1 MAKEYIE
8 REAAV
13 VMADYAE
20 DEHPYDKDPK
30 RPETFSAYHEGWS
43 DACDYIR
50 SRLES
55 LPAADVAPVRHGR
68 WEKAVESQLDT
79 HTGEY
84 WEEYYY
90 NCLECD
96 YASEWKSPYYPNCG
110 AKMDLEG

>member
-8 REAAV
+8 REAALNCLKI
-13 VMADYAE
+13 ARGYC
-20 DEHPYDKDPK
+20 PC
-30 RPETFSAYHEGWS
+30 AYKEIS
-43 DACDYIR
+43 D
-50 SRLES
+50 

-96 YASEWKSPYYPNCG
+96 YASEWKSPYCPNCG
-110 AKMDLEG
+110 CRMDLEG

>member
-8 REAAV
+8 RKAVIDLLKNKYQDMSAMPASYYAGFQYALKMVEA
-13 VMADYAE
+13 MN
-20 DEHPYDKDPK
+20 
-30 RPETFSAYHEGWS
+30 
-43 DACDYIR
+43 
-50 SRLES
+50 
-55 LPAADVAPVRHGR
+55 PAADVAPVRHGR

-96 YASEWKSPYYPNCG
+96 YASEWKSPYCPNCG
-110 AKMDLEG
+110 CRMDLEG

>member
-8 REAAV
+8 REAFRE
-13 VMADYAE
+13 YAME
-20 DEHPYDKDPK
+20 MTESTEIQFDMCYPYWQ
-30 RPETFSAYHEGWS
+30 FSKAIKEM
-43 DACDYIR
+43 
-50 SRLES
+50 
-55 LPAADVAPVRHGR
+55 PAADVAPVRHGR

-96 YASEWKSPYYPNCG
+96 YASEWKSPYCPNCG
-110 AKMDLEG
+110 CRMDLEG

>member
-8 REAAV
+8 RGKIFAV
-13 VMADYAE
+13 
-20 DEHPYDKDPK
+20 
-30 RPETFSAYHEGWS
+30 W
-43 DACDYIR
+43 R
-50 SRLES
+50 SMPSPASIES
-55 LPAADVAPVRHGR
+55 LAKAIYQTPAADVAPVRHGR

-96 YASEWKSPYYPNCG
+96 YASEWKSPYCPNCG
-110 AKMDLEG
+110 CRMDLEG

>member
-8 REAAV
+8 REKIWNHLQEQKQFFIKERDGETDLEKLFLLWG
-13 VMADYAE
+13 ADNAITIIE
-20 DEHPYDKDPK
+20 D
-30 RPETFSAYHEGWS
+30 WLS
-43 DACDYIR
+43 DIP
-50 SRLES
+50 S
-55 LPAADVAPVRHGR
+55 ADVAPVRHGR

>member
-8 REAAV
+8 RKAVYQYLDNEVEWRTNQDRLFALEAV
-13 VMADYAE
+13 
-20 DEHPYDKDPK
+20 
-30 RPETFSAYHEGWS
+30 S
-43 DACDYIR
+43 DF
-50 SRLES
+50 
-55 LPAADVAPVRHGR
+55 PTADVAQVRHGR

-96 YASEWKSPYYPNCG
+96 YASEWKSPYCPNCG